1 MNHIKASVSSI
12 KKVES
17 LTLVSFSLG
26 QVSLE
31 MVSLELP
38 SSLKINAFVT
48 LEVKSSNIILVKEK
62 SNLLITA
69 NQLLCQ
75 VSEINNGTLLS
86 SITLKRDNFFLEAL
100 ITLEHSKKLALKK
113 EEWVIALINPTE
125 LSIIHIDKA

>member
-86 SITLKRDNFFLEAL
+86 TITLKRDTLLLEAL